1 MCDHVWVTGGRR
13 DPVDASD
20 RPLCSAGTV
29 NRANQV
35 GRKLLVAWCIRG
47 CSGAVWSGG
56 VFFLFFVFVL
66 FTATYFSSSPSK
78 PFKMRRRHQTAPRPS
93 IGHASQRLLL
103 ICICKKMRGC
113 EIEWKNKYIGA
124 ERFPHSAVACSGF
137 YFWKVIYRVPENTAN
152 IWNLFP
158 DNQSSRDVWKWFVD

>member
-1 MCDHVWVTGGRR
+1 MDT
-13 DPVDASD
+13 SD

-35 GRKLLVAWCIRG
+35 GRKLLVAWCVRG
-47 CSGAVWSGG
+47 CSGAVWSAG

-66 FTATYFSSSPSK
+66 ISGFARTRPKLYCNIFFFFSFIIKNPK
-78 PFKMRRRHQTAPRPS
+78 AVCLPRLS
-93 IGHASQRLLL
+93 TTVIYLYLQ
-103 ICICKKMRGC
+103 KKMRGC

-124 ERFPHSAVACSGF
+124 QRFPHSAVACSGF
-137 YFWKVIYRVPENTAN
+137 YFRKVIYRVPENTAN

-158 DNQSSRDVWKWFVD
+158 VNQSSKDI